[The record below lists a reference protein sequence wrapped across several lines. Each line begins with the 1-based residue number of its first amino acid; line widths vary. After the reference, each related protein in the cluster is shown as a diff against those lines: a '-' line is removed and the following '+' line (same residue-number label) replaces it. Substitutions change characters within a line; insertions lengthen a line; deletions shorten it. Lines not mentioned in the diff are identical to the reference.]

1 MYHFCI
7 TLSIKKPMAATSR
20 IILSV
25 DKSKEQAFLE
35 MLKLF
40 DFVKI
45 ETTQDVLERYIQN
58 APFDVPLSEEE
69 IIAEVMEERYGYQKK
84 DD

>member
-1 MYHFCI
+1 
-7 TLSIKKPMAATSR
+7 MATTSR

-69 IIAEVMEERYGYQKK
+69 IMAEVMEERYGSGVEVSCN
-84 DD
+84 